1 MPYSESIWQN
11 SMPDLMRK
19 GDDVMRR
26 LIFLTTHSLIICLL
40 LCSCG
45 KINGYNKKDLVPI
58 NERAGTDNIKVYCVD
73 CNEGKDITVK
83 IKNLTDDVF
92 GFGEYYTIQVFVDGV
107 WYYVPYVNE
116 NMVHDLGHELSPG
129 ASDTLTYSLFPY
141 GGKLYPGHY
150 RIACCGIGD
159 NLNNYY
165 AEFDV
170 TDDGRFAWE
179 ETEPD
184 GE

>member
-1 MPYSESIWQN
+1 MKKIIKLLSAC
-11 SMPDLMRK
+11 
-19 GDDVMRR
+19 
-26 LIFLTTHSLIICLL
+26 LIACFL

-45 KINGYNKKDLVPI
+45 KVNGYKKKDLVPI
-58 NERAGTDNIKVYCVD
+58 NEGVGIDNIQVFCVD

-83 IKNLTDDVF
+83 IKNLTDNVF
-92 GFGEYYTIQVFVDGV
+92 CFGEYYTIQILADGA

-129 ASDTLTYSLFPY
+129 ASDTLTYSLYPY
-141 GGKLYPGHY
+141 GGKLNPGHY

-179 ETEPD
+179 EADPD
-184 GE
+184 GK